1 MTIKDL
7 YNVYFGLVEIG
18 TNYECFYIGEMKSIP
33 YELLN
38 RKIYTLR
45 IKIAAPNTNLLYVP
59 LEVILCDEE

>member
-18 TNYECFYIGEMKSIP
+18 TNYEYFYIGEMKSVP
-33 YELLN
+33 DELLN
-38 RKIYTLR
+38 RKIYSIRT
-45 IKIAAPNTNLLYVP
+45 KIAVPNMKYVP

>member
-18 TNYECFYIGEMKSIP
+18 TNYEYFYTGEMKSVP
-33 YELLN
+33 DELLN
-38 RKIYTLR
+38 RKIYSIRT
-45 IKIAAPNTNLLYVP
+45 KIAVPNTKYVP